1 MLRTKIPRRIFP
13 TERSNNITYVQNVTN
28 KNYQICISLRKLFP
42 HSLYQYHQHS
52 QTKYWKRSSGWH
64 SSRWAPLFIVRHCCT
79 IRTFFL
85 DTRNISPRTYLEKRN
100 HIVFFPDLI
109 FSPRIYPA
117 PSPRYLVSRILRHA
131 WKYARNFQDF
141 VS

>member
-1 MLRTKIPRRIFP
+1 MSRTKITKYVFQSENFLPILF
-13 TERSNNITYVQNVTN
+13 TSITNITKQNTENVCPAD
-28 KNYQICISLRKLFP
+28 IRHVELHCLSFVIA
-42 HSLYQYHQHS
+42 
-52 QTKYWKRSSGWH
+52 
-64 SSRWAPLFIVRHCCT
+64 APFEL
-79 IRTFFL
+79 FFL

-100 HIVFFPDLI
+100 HIVFFSDPI

-117 PSPRYLVSRILRHA
+117 PSRYLVSRILRHA